1 MSCVVVSAP
10 LALAVAPPEPA
21 GAVPSGFT
29 DAFVASVDQPMDID
43 WTPDGRALVVS
54 KPGRIR
60 VIQNGTLLATAAL
73 NLSAVTCT
81 DVERG
86 MQGVAVHPQFATTRY
101 IYVYY
106 TFPKF
111 GACDVVQ
118 PVNRLSRFVLPSSNV
133 IDPNSEVVLLETPQ
147 LGLNGHHN
155 GGDIEFG
162 RDGFMYVTIGDGNLA
177 GSAPNLGRLLGKVV
191 RLTDDGDIPAGNPYT
206 GTGTARC
213 NISGIPPAGSPA
225 GTKCQEVY
233 ASGFRN
239 PFRMA
244 RDPNAT
250 GTRIFIND
258 VGEDSWEEIDE
269 LMAGKDYGWPTREG
283 PCTAISD
290 TNCAPSAAFTDP
302 LHWYSIQGGGGA
314 MTGGAFVPN
323 GLWPSAYNGKY
334 LFADYVSGK
343 IFRLDPGGPNC
354 RTCIPPTSAFTQP
367 VFTDAPLLV
376 EMAFGPFGS
385 TQALYYVSRS
395 GNTVRRIA
403 FTGSAN
409 RSPTAAATTTTP
421 PYGAV
426 PLTVN
431 FSSAGSSDPD
441 GNPLTYKWD
450 FKDGSPINT
459 SANPA
464 HTFTTAGTRM
474 VSLTVDDGK
483 GGTATATVRIDA
495 GNFPPNPV
503 ITTPTSTQQFSVGEN
518 LTLSGTASDPEDG
531 SLGNLSLTWE
541 VRQHHN
547 THFHPYLAPTV
558 GNNLHIV
565 GPEPENFNSTQ
576 DSYIE
581 VRLTATDSKGLSK
594 TISRA
599 VQPRRINVTFQT
611 VPTGFD
617 LIADGQAITA
627 PRTLLGWNGWKVIIE
642 APDQRND
649 SGVQYRWTSW
659 SDGGSQSHEIT
670 VPIFPAT
677 YTANFT
683 TGTGVVVRPGII
695 GVTEGNTGSRVAAV
709 PVTLNRASATP
720 VTVNWATRDTGASGI
735 AKAGVDYVA
744 ASGTVT
750 FAPGET
756 GKTVPITVL
765 GDTVDEPDLLYG
777 EWGLVSFSNVSS
789 NATLD
794 TRFFGLGLFIIV
806 DDDPSV

>member
-1 MSCVVVSAP
+1 
-10 LALAVAPPEPA
+10 
-21 GAVPSGFT
+21 
-29 DAFVASVDQPMDID
+29 MDID